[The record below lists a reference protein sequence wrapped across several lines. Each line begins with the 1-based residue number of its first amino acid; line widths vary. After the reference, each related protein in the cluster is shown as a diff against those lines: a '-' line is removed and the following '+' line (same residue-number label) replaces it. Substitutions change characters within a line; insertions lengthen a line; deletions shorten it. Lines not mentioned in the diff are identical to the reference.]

1 MTRNSGNVAGIKV
14 EGVEAKRNDAALAA
28 AAASI
33 AAQQPEEV
41 LVIGT
46 PKYMADAITQL
57 RKAGIRSPLFALSYL
72 PPPLLLMWATAK
84 PMRAGSRYRRHFPIR
99 TGAFCRCNASFRP
112 P

>member
-72 PPPLLLMWATAK
+72 PPPLLLM
-84 PMRAGSRYRRHFPIR
+84 RAGSRYRRHFPIR

>member
-1 MTRNSGNVAGIKV
+1 MARNSGNMAGIKV
-14 EGVEAKRNDAALAA
+14 EGVAAKRNDAALA

-72 PPPLLLMWATAK
+72 PPPLLL
-84 PMRAGSRYRRHFPIR
+84 
-99 TGAFCRCNASFRP
+99 
-112 P
+112 